1 MMTTGHELR
10 RALRGPLGRPA
21 ADAVSDAI
29 SGVQTCLRNDIEGVR
44 TCLQQD
50 IAGVRVS
57 VERLDSIVEQI
68 NRVVGQIDRLRVV
81 IIATGVAVFMGLS
94 GVALAFVLL
103 MAR

>member
-1 MMTTGHELR
+1 MTTGHELR

-29 SGVQTCLRNDIEGVR
+29 SGVQTCLRHDIEGVR

-50 IAGVRVS
+50 LAGVRVS
-57 VERLDSIVEQI
+57 VERLERIVEQI
-68 NRVVGQIDRLRVV
+68 DHLRFV

-94 GVALAFVLL
+94 GVVLALVQLV
-103 MAR
+103 AR

>member
-1 MMTTGHELR
+1 MTTENELR

-29 SGVQTCLRNDIEGVR
+29 SGVQTCLRHDIEGVR

-50 IAGVRVS
+50 I
-57 VERLDSIVEQI
+57 D
-68 NRVVGQIDRLRVV
+68 RVVEQIDRLRVV

-103 MAR
+103 VAR

>member
-1 MMTTGHELR
+1 MTTGHELR

-29 SGVQTCLRNDIEGVR
+29 SGVQTCLRHDIEGIR

-50 IAGVRVS
+50 I
-57 VERLDSIVEQI
+57 D
-68 NRVVGQIDRLRVV
+68 RVVGQIDRLRVV

-103 MAR
+103 VAR

>member
-21 ADAVSDAI
+21 ADAVSDAT
-29 SGVQTCLRNDIEGVR
+29 SGVQTCLRHDIEGVR

-50 IAGVRVS
+50 I
-57 VERLDSIVEQI
+57 D
-68 NRVVGQIDRLRVV
+68 RVVEQIDRLRVV

-103 MAR
+103 VAR

>member
-29 SGVQTCLRNDIEGVR
+29 SGVQTCLRHDIEGIR

-50 IAGVRVS
+50 I
-57 VERLDSIVEQI
+57 D
-68 NRVVGQIDRLRVV
+68 RVVGQIDRLRVV

-103 MAR
+103 VAR

>member
-29 SGVQTCLRNDIEGVR
+29 SGIQTCLRHDIEGVR

-50 IAGVRVS
+50 
-57 VERLDSIVEQI
+57 LD
-68 NRVVGQIDRLRVV
+68 RVVGQIDRLRVV

-103 MAR
+103 VAR

>member
-29 SGVQTCLRNDIEGVR
+29 SGVQTCLRHDIEGIR

-50 IAGVRVS
+50 I
-57 VERLDSIVEQI
+57 D
-68 NRVVGQIDRLRVV
+68 RVVGQIDRLRVV

-103 MAR
+103 VAQ

>member
-29 SGVQTCLRNDIEGVR
+29 SGVQTCLRHDMEGIR

-50 IAGVRVS
+50 I
-57 VERLDSIVEQI
+57 D
-68 NRVVGQIDRLRVV
+68 RVVGQIDRLRVV

-103 MAR
+103 VAR

>member
-29 SGVQTCLRNDIEGVR
+29 SGVQTCLRHDIEGVR

-50 IAGVRVS
+50 I
-57 VERLDSIVEQI
+57 DC
-68 NRVVGQIDRLRVV
+68 VVGQIDRLRVV

-94 GVALAFVLL
+94 GVVLVFVQLV
-103 MAR
+103 AR

>member
-29 SGVQTCLRNDIEGVR
+29 SGVQTCLRHDIEGIR
-44 TCLQQD
+44 TCLHQD
-50 IAGVRVS
+50 I
-57 VERLDSIVEQI
+57 D
-68 NRVVGQIDRLRVV
+68 RVVGQIDRLRVV

-103 MAR
+103 VAR

>member
-21 ADAVSDAI
+21 ADTVSDAI
-29 SGVQTCLRNDIEGVR
+29 SGIQTCLRHDMEGIR

-50 IAGVRVS
+50 I
-57 VERLDSIVEQI
+57 D
-68 NRVVGQIDRLRVV
+68 RVVEQIDRLRVV

-94 GVALAFVLL
+94 GVALACVLL
-103 MAR
+103 VAR

>member
-29 SGVQTCLRNDIEGVR
+29 SGVETCLRHDIEGIR
-44 TCLQQD
+44 TCLHQD
-50 IAGVRVS
+50 I
-57 VERLDSIVEQI
+57 D
-68 NRVVGQIDRLRVV
+68 RVVGQIDRLRVV

-103 MAR
+103 VAR

>member
-29 SGVQTCLRNDIEGVR
+29 SGVQTCLRHDIEGVR

-50 IAGVRVS
+50 I
-57 VERLDSIVEQI
+57 D
-68 NRVVGQIDRLRVV
+68 RVVGQIDRLRVV

-103 MAR
+103 VAR

>member
-1 MMTTGHELR
+1 MTTGHELR

-29 SGVQTCLRNDIEGVR
+29 SGVQTCLRHDIEGIR

-50 IAGVRVS
+50 I
-57 VERLDSIVEQI
+57 D
-68 NRVVGQIDRLRVV
+68 RVVEQIDRLRVV

-103 MAR
+103 VAR

>member
-50 IAGVRVS
+50 I
-57 VERLDSIVEQI
+57 D
-68 NRVVGQIDRLRVV
+68 RVVGQIDRLRVV
-81 IIATGVAVFMGLS
+81 IIATGVGVFMGLS

-103 MAR
+103 VAR

>member
-29 SGVQTCLRNDIEGVR
+29 SGVQTCLRHDIEGVR

-57 VERLDSIVEQI
+57 VERLDCIVE
-68 NRVVGQIDRLRVV
+68 QIDRLRVV
-81 IIATGVAVFMGLS
+81 IIATGVAVVMGLS
-94 GVALAFVLL
+94 GVVLAFVLL
-103 MAR
+103 VAR

>member
-29 SGVQTCLRNDIEGVR
+29 SGVQTCLRHDIEGVR

-50 IAGVRVS
+50 IDRVA
-57 VERLDSIVEQI
+57 E
-68 NRVVGQIDRLRVV
+68 QIDRLRVV

-103 MAR
+103 VAR

>member
-29 SGVQTCLRNDIEGVR
+29 SGVQTCLRHDIEGVR

-50 IAGVRVS
+50 I
-57 VERLDSIVEQI
+57 D
-68 NRVVGQIDRLRVV
+68 RVVEQIDRLRVV

-103 MAR
+103 VAR

>member
-29 SGVQTCLRNDIEGVR
+29 SGVQTCLRHDIESVR

-50 IAGVRVS
+50 I
-57 VERLDSIVEQI
+57 D
-68 NRVVGQIDRLRVV
+68 RVVEQIDRLRVV

-103 MAR
+103 VAR

>member
-50 IAGVRVS
+50 I
-57 VERLDSIVEQI
+57 D
-68 NRVVGQIDRLRVV
+68 RVVGQIDRLRVV

-103 MAR
+103 VAR

>member
-1 MMTTGHELR
+1 MINTGHELR

-29 SGVQTCLRNDIEGVR
+29 SGVQTCLRHDIEGVR

-68 NRVVGQIDRLRVV
+68 DRLRVV

-94 GVALAFVLL
+94 GVALAFALL
-103 MAR
+103 VAR

>member
-21 ADAVSDAI
+21 ADAISDAI
-29 SGVQTCLRNDIEGVR
+29 SGVQTCLRHDIEGVR

-50 IAGVRVS
+50 IEGVRVS
-57 VERLDSIVEQI
+57 VERLDRIVE
-68 NRVVGQIDRLRVV
+68 QIDRLRVV

-94 GVALAFVLL
+94 GMVLACVQLVA
-103 MAR
+103 R

>member
-29 SGVQTCLRNDIEGVR
+29 SGVQTCL
-44 TCLQQD
+44 QQD
-50 IAGVRVS
+50 I
-57 VERLDSIVEQI
+57 D
-68 NRVVGQIDRLRVV
+68 RVVGQIDRLRVV

-103 MAR
+103 VAR

>member
-1 MMTTGHELR
+1 MINTGHELR

-29 SGVQTCLRNDIEGVR
+29 SGVQTCLRHDIEGVR

-68 NRVVGQIDRLRVV
+68 DRLRVV

-103 MAR
+103 VAR

>member
-1 MMTTGHELR
+1 MTTENELR

-29 SGVQTCLRNDIEGVR
+29 SGVQTCLRHDIEGVR

-50 IAGVRVS
+50 IEGVRIS
-57 VERLDSIVEQI
+57 VERLDYIVE
-68 NRVVGQIDRLRVV
+68 QIDRLRVV

-94 GVALAFVLL
+94 GVVLAFVQLV
-103 MAR
+103 AR

>member
-29 SGVQTCLRNDIEGVR
+29 SGVQTCLRHDMEGIR

-50 IAGVRVS
+50 I
-57 VERLDSIVEQI
+57 DS
-68 NRVVGQIDRLRVV
+68 VVGQIDRLRVV

-103 MAR
+103 VAR

>member
-1 MMTTGHELR
+1 MMTTGLELR

-29 SGVQTCLRNDIEGVR
+29 SGVQTCLRHDIEGVR

-50 IAGVRVS
+50 IDCVA
-57 VERLDSIVEQI
+57 E
-68 NRVVGQIDRLRVV
+68 QIDRLRVV
-81 IIATGVAVFMGLS
+81 IITTGVAVFMGIS

-103 MAR
+103 VA

>member
-1 MMTTGHELR
+1 MMITGHDLR

-29 SGVQTCLRNDIEGVR
+29 SGVQTCLRHDIEGVR

-50 IAGVRVS
+50 I
-57 VERLDSIVEQI
+57 D
-68 NRVVGQIDRLRVV
+68 RVVGQIDRLRVV

-103 MAR
+103 VAR

>member
-1 MMTTGHELR
+1 MTTGHELR

-29 SGVQTCLRNDIEGVR
+29 SGVQTCLRHDIEGVR

-50 IAGVRVS
+50 I
-57 VERLDSIVEQI
+57 D
-68 NRVVGQIDRLRVV
+68 RVVEQIDRLRVV

-103 MAR
+103 VAR

>member
-1 MMTTGHELR
+1 MMTTGYELR

-29 SGVQTCLRNDIEGVR
+29 SGVQTCLRHDIEGVR

-50 IAGVRVS
+50 I
-57 VERLDSIVEQI
+57 D
-68 NRVVGQIDRLRVV
+68 RVVEQIDRLRVV

-103 MAR
+103 VAR